1 LKPEFLNMSESTS
14 APALAPVRIFSNEL
28 EAMIARSALAAF
40 GIESFLSSDDCG
52 GQRPHWT
59 MTNGIRLMVR
69 PEDADTANDVLR
81 SAVEPEPQD

>member
-1 LKPEFLNMSESTS
+1 MPELISEQRLLAVRVFSTEME
-14 APALAPVRIFSNEL
+14 ALV
-28 EAMIARSALAAF
+28 ARSALESF

-59 MTNGIRLMVR
+59 MANGIRLMVR
-69 PEDADTANDVLR
+69 PEDALAANDVLR